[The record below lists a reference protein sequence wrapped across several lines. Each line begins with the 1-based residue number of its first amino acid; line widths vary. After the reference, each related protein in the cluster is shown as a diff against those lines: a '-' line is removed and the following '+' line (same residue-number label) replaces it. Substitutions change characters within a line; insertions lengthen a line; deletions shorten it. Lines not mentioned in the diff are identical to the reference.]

1 MTDLDISKGLIIR
14 ELKQLWWWPQQ
25 QLQKTI
31 GFMRKKNSSAHLSH
45 FSVHFFDIHWM
56 TSRWNPDVISFLED
70 IDTRW
75 QILLSLFEPG

>member
-25 QLQKTI
+25 QLQKRI
-31 GFMRKKNSSAHLSH
+31 GFMRKKQLCTSITL
-45 FSVHFFDIHWM
+45 FSTFLWHPLNDLEVKP
-56 TSRWNPDVISFLED
+56 PDLISFLED
-70 IDTRW
+70 IDTRR